1 MIAIDDAHMFG
12 IEQLDSVGNIVCD
25 YSDIPYEIVKEKI
38 LNINQ
43 NYDIGIYKP
52 YEMEMLLAI

>member
-1 MIAIDDAHMFG
+1 MFG